1 MSGECYSMEV
11 GTPLKGNKVMET
23 NCSQLIQD
31 GNKNINQLLEYE
43 TMVSSAENK
52 CNQLKSQL
60 ERIKQ
65 YYSSQSE
72 AKFPKSSY
80 SNSTKKPSA
89 KKQATKM
96 IRQNSN
102 AISTDRTGAA
112 LGTINNI
119 LTGITKSMQVPDL
132 LPKSK
137 IPEVQSCSQLGSGQV
152 FGVDEVTINT
162 KSKQSIQLKSK
173 PKISKSK
180 VAAITSSRNFKKMRK
195 ATASLPDKRHSKSSE
210 SQIPKI
216 APAINKRGRKLLS
229 KPKVSVFE
237 TEKKSNV
244 VPSIVKH
251 SARNPDLVEIYH
263 NNAVKQTKSS
273 DSDINKKKHKVGEK
287 VETDVEVIPPLN
299 IEENENQDQNKGVV
313 SIYKN
318 YTMPTISSRMK
329 QAAKFYMHSF
339 NIKTIP
345 FCLSTS
351 TSPSH
356 NIGINIQQVISM
368 VKTKQPVGKLSPTL
382 AYNIGLAAG
391 KWEDNPLSILG
402 STVTTRAFP
411 SQCPLSR
418 STVNYQHLQEI
429 AKTIPQDII
438 EENEEIEE
446 TEVSPETRSVIITGP
461 SGDVKVINKK
471 QTIWSANTE
480 EKRCTCVVPKGIGF
494 QQIVNK
500 FNGIATKPKSTS
512 PSIIKM
518 KGRKSKQIGCG
529 EAGQQTDFMPLHNKE
544 KKLKEVLGKLHDEFE
559 TMTKTYD
566 ELVKRNDEGKATPDA
581 LQQLEKLDNELNSKE
596 EEIVM
601 VMTLYKEVLALKQQ
615 VKTLKE
621 RASKE
626 SVSMHNQVPK
636 IGGKNMET
644 AGLLNKLLQR
654 LHYYQTHYKKH

>member
-1 MSGECYSMEV
+1 MSGECYAINVEV
-11 GTPLKGNKVMET
+11 GTPLKGNKVMEA
-23 NCSQLIQD
+23 NCPELIQD

-72 AKFPKSSY
+72 AKFPLSLDS
-80 SNSTKKPSA
+80 KKKLSVKA
-89 KKQATKM
+89 KATKM

-132 LPKSK
+132 LPKAK
-137 IPEVQSCSQLGSGQV
+137 ISEVQSCSKLEQV

-162 KSKQSIQLKSK
+162 KSKQSIQLK
-173 PKISKSK
+173 PRGKIKSK
-180 VAAITSSRNFKKMRK
+180 AKVASISSSRNFKKMRK
-195 ATASLPDKRHSKSSE
+195 ATTSLPDKRHTKSSE
-210 SQIPKI
+210 SQILKV
-216 APAINKRGRKLLS
+216 APAINKRARKVAT
-229 KPKVSVFE
+229 KPKVFE
-237 TEKKSNV
+237 APRKSL

-273 DSDINKKKHKVGEK
+273 DSDINKKKPK
-287 VETDVEVIPPLN
+287 VEPDVEVVPPLN
-299 IEENENQDQNKGVV
+299 IGENDNQVDQNKGVV

-318 YTMPTISSRMK
+318 YTLPTISSRMK
-329 QAAKFYMHSF
+329 QAAKYYMHSF

-356 NIGINIQQVISM
+356 NIGINIQQVMSM

-402 STVTTRAFP
+402 STVTTKA

-438 EENEEIEE
+438 EENEEVED
-446 TEVSPETRSVIITGP
+446 EVSPETRSMIITGP

-471 QTIWSANTE
+471 QTIWSATSE
-480 EKRCTCVVPKGIGF
+480 EKRCTCVVPKGTGF

-500 FNGIATKPKSTS
+500 FNGISTKPKNTS
-512 PSIIKM
+512 ASVIKM
-518 KGRKSKQIGCG
+518 KERKSEQIGSG
-529 EAGQQTDFMPLHNKE
+529 EAPLQTDFMPLHNKE
-544 KKLKEVLGKLHDEFE
+544 RKFKEVLGKLHDEFE
-559 TMTKTYD
+559 NMTRTYD
-566 ELVKRNDEGKATPDA
+566 ELVKRNEEGKATPEC

-626 SVSMHNQVPK
+626 SVSIHSQVPK

-654 LHYYQTHYKKH
+654 LHYYQSHYKKT